1 MARPMSLSN
10 KSSDIPTNHGA
21 TLVAYTAFATVFVIA
36 VMVLI
41 PALWFGVH
49 PIVIQALASGILGAV
64 LGFILWRRGHI
75 VLATTLH
82 AGGLVLTGSLALLG
96 TQTLGGAAGIL
107 LLASVITAGGF
118 LGLKGAFV
126 DACAVLF
133 MGGVI
138 ILFGDVIRPYFDMSP
153 DPYLPPEYLVNL
165 FVFFSIPAW
174 GGYVV
179 AIDRSNRR
187 AWHTAVE
194 NKERLEMVNR
204 QLQNSQGQQ
213 AKIADLGL
221 LALQEMSVQ
230 EIEVLCHSVFVE
242 FVPNGEALWPK
253 DAHLSTQE
261 FQKLSLLV
269 PIEYG
274 TFVDG
279 LIQIISTRRL
289 REELL
294 QERARLAAELQKEQ
308 RLESLY
314 RMAGG
319 VAHDFN
325 NALMVVTGVA
335 EDILHHTDDH
345 ERSKKGVETILTV
358 SRHISDMT
366 NQLLLFAKGLPIKE
380 TSVDVAAVVNNM
392 HTVLERVIPS
402 SIVLIIDAPSNEY
415 RVLLPSD
422 QLERIV
428 LNLVRNASMAFP
440 ASTQGTIH
448 VKTSVSD
455 DQKMIGISVSDNGIG
470 MDAETLERA
479 IEPYF
484 SVRGS
489 TGLGLSTVHGLM
501 QQAGGRMEI
510 DSTPNVGTTVSLW
523 LPVVQRDSSN
533 DRVDDALAPGTEHV
547 VLLIDDEP
555 LVRQS
560 VRLLLEKL
568 GWHVASCANRAEAE
582 VVLARRLM
590 DIEVV
595 VCDIRLGEDNG
606 FSVIDALQEQ
616 GLTVPVLY
624 ITGYASSLDQQLE
637 KNENLLVKP
646 FQSEQLGAALDA
658 LLACEGI

>member
-1 MARPMSLSN
+1 MSSST
-10 KSSDIPTNHGA
+10 KSSDIPKNHGA
-21 TLVAYTAFATVFVIA
+21 TLVAYTAFATVFLIA
-36 VMVLI
+36 MLVLI
-41 PALWFGVH
+41 PALLHGVH
-49 PIVIQALASGILGAV
+49 SLVIQALASSMLGAA
-64 LGFILWRRGHI
+64 LGFVLWRKGHI

-82 AGGLVLTGSLALLG
+82 AGGLVMTGSLALLG
-96 TQTLGGAAGIL
+96 TQTLGGTSGIL

-118 LGLKGAFV
+118 LGLRGAFV
-126 DACAVLF
+126 DTCVVLF

-138 ILFGDVIRPYFDMSP
+138 LLFGDEIRPYFDMSSE
-153 DPYLPPEYLVNL
+153 PYLPPEYLVNL

-179 AIDRSNRR
+179 AIDMSNRR

-194 NKERLEMVNR
+194 NKERLEVVNR
-204 QLQNSQGQQ
+204 QLQNSQRQQ

-230 EIEVLCHSVFVE
+230 EIEGLCHKVFVE
-242 FVPNGEALWPK
+242 FVPDGEVLWPH
-253 DAHLSTQE
+253 DTHLSTQE

-289 REELL
+289 REDLL
-294 QERARLAAELQKEQ
+294 QERARLASELQKEQ
-308 RLESLY
+308 RLESLS

-335 EDILHHTDDH
+335 EDILHHTEDH

-380 TSVDVAAVVNNM
+380 TSVDVASVVQSM
-392 HTVLERVIPS
+392 QTVLERVVPS
-402 SIVLIIDAPSNEY
+402 FVSLRIDAPSDEY
-415 RVLLPSD
+415 CVLLASE
-422 QLERIV
+422 QLERII
-428 LNLVRNASMAFP
+428 LNLVRNSSMAF
-440 ASTQGTIH
+440 ASSEQGSIH
-448 VKTSVSD
+448 LTTHLSEDENFVCIQVID
-455 DQKMIGISVSDNGIG
+455 DGIG
-470 MDAETLERA
+470 MDAETRERA

-484 SVRGS
+484 SIRGS

-510 DSTPNVGTTVSLW
+510 DSTPGMGTTVSLW
-523 LPVVQRDSSN
+523 LPLVRDDIN
-533 DRVDDALAPGTEHV
+533 VECVDDMMALGTEHV

-568 GWHVASCANRAEAE
+568 GWYVASCANRQEAE
-582 VVLARRLM
+582 SVVARRLT
-590 DIEVV
+590 DIKVV
-595 VCDIRLGEDNG
+595 VCDIRLEEDNG
-606 FSVIDALQEQ
+606 FDVIDALQEQ
-616 GLTVPVLY
+616 GMAVPVLY

-637 KNENLLVKP
+637 QNENLLVKP

-658 LLACEGI
+658 LLESESI